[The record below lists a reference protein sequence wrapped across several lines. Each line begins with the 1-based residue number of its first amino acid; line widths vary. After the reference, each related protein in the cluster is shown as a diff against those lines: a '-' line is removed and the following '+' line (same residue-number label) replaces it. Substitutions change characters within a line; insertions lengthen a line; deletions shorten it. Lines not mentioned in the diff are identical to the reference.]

1 MLYFDPRLVNK
12 RRYESHKRA
21 KRNCEKK
28 SCLVFSLLVF
38 FLIGS
43 AIKDGGS
50 NDKITFGTV
59 LSFEFRK
66 EIYVICRLGGPYGEK
81 LLLRSQFFTIRTDP

>member
-43 AIKDGGS
+43 AIRDGGS
-50 NDKITFGTV
+50 NDEITFGTV

-66 EIYVICRLGGPYGEK
+66 EKIIICLMGLPFSMF
-81 LLLRSQFFTIRTDP
+81 LF